1 MAKIKVKS
9 KVNIAEKTSDDKS
22 AGTSSQAVVSKDE
35 STGQTTSYYSKT
47 KENGDNQKFKAFT
60 KTESEGESP
69 RYEMKKAYKP
79 LFSSKYK
86 EVDKPISASRGERKI
101 EEMKKFLNNK

>member
-9 KVNIAEKTSDDKS
+9 KVDIAEKTSDDKL

-35 STGQTTSYYSKT
+35 SGQTTSYYSKT
-47 KENGDNQKFKAFT
+47 KESGDNQKFKAFT